1 MIPTAQLVNVLGIV
15 CACENVCVC
24 VCVCVCVRLVV
35 GKILDL
41 C

>member
-24 VCVCVCVRLVV
+24 VRLVV